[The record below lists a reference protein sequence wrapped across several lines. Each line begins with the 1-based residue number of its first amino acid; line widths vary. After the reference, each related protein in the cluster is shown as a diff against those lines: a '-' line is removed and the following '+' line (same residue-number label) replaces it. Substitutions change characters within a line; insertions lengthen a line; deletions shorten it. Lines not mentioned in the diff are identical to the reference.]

1 MRGRRAAAVGARE
14 GVRCA
19 GGRRGG
25 GRHALSV
32 SAFDPQCGTGRHSA
46 RSGSTGSTP
55 PCSAFLLWCECTA
68 VVTNARKHSRE
79 GIQEPKLCRSR
90 RLWCCSSRSRV
101 HQVTAAGAARR
112 VVSTGAR
119 CARLR
124 LLPHGRSGP
133 VTWAAAEHS
142 RWSWNRAGGPAHA
155 TATVTPSMQ
164 PGTRVCIGGRL
175 ASARQV

>member
-25 GRHALSV
+25 GGTHFLSAPLIRSVVQGAIARAQAPQAPHHPALPSCCGV
-32 SAFDPQCGTGRHSA
+32 SALRSSRTHGNTQGR
-46 RSGSTGSTP
+46 
-55 PCSAFLLWCECTA
+55 
-68 VVTNARKHSRE
+68 
-79 GIQEPKLCRSR
+79 IQEPKLCRSR

-164 PGTRVCIGGRL
+164 PGTRVRIGGRL

>member
-1 MRGRRAAAVGARE
+1 MCAAAGQRQWGHARACGAQ
-14 GVRCA
+14 A
-19 GGRRGG
+19 DGG
-25 GRHALSV
+25 GGGGTHFLSAPLIRSVVQGAIARAQAPQAPHHPALL
-32 SAFDPQCGTGRHSA
+32 P
-46 RSGSTGSTP
+46 
-55 PCSAFLLWCECTA
+55 

-164 PGTRVCIGGRL
+164 PGTRVRIGGRL